1 MTARDIALPVAAI
14 CAAIICYLVYIG
26 QFLAFAGTALGIG
39 WLLFKIALAVSL
51 VVSAFF
57 LLHPL
62 TFMFRLRGTPAGQR
76 GHVRFTHLF
85 GLLWLDAG
93 ADRRL
98 REVRL
103 GFWRW
108 SWRIAGGRPPR
119 PERKPPSSPP
129 SPPLSPIPS
138 TVTPA
143 STEKA
148 EVPPATPVS
157 PTAAPQTMA
166 SEPAAGTASSKDD
179 TPQKAEEKPSET
191 ILPASP
197 ATAEEPATTEAPC
210 PPQEPQPKAASVPVS
225 TGSEEEAVSPLPE
238 PTAGPPLF
246 EPPPPRATR
255 EEAAPSREKPFG
267 DKIRNDL
274 RRLRRRAADGWRTAK
289 TWLKLGMRGWRRA
302 SPLLKR
308 LAADHWNGVHLRP
321 SSCRVRYGLTEAH
334 LTGMTQGLAAPF
346 AGLLVPFS
354 VRFEPIPV
362 FTGPTL
368 HVLVDGGL
376 LIQPWR
382 ILWAWLVL
390 LSTLDFWKAMRDLWR
405 WHKARSKAKE

>member
-14 CAAIICYLVYIG
+14 CAAIICYLIYIE
-26 QFLAFAGTALGIG
+26 QFIAFAGAAFGIG
-39 WLLFKIALAVSL
+39 WLLFKIALAATL

-62 TFMFRLRGTPAGQR
+62 TFMLRLRGTPAGQR

-93 ADRRL
+93 LDRRA
-98 REVRL
+98 RNVRI

-119 PERKPPSSPP
+119 PERKSPSSPAAPPPP
-129 SPPLSPIPS
+129 SPAPTPTFS
-138 TVTPA
+138 TAAPVPA
-143 STEKA
+143 EKA
-148 EVPPATPVS
+148 EAPSAPPVRPAAPPQPPPMKSADSTASPKDDMPQSVEEKAAEPVLSVSPAAAEKPATTAAPRPHQEPPEKAPSAPVS
-157 PTAAPQTMA
+157 PF
-166 SEPAAGTASSKDD
+166 SE
-179 TPQKAEEKPSET
+179 EESVSPSSET
-191 ILPASP
+191 SAASPRFEPASP
-197 ATAEEPATTEAPC
+197 HTT
-210 PPQEPQPKAASVPVS
+210 Q
-225 TGSEEEAVSPLPE
+225 EEES
-238 PTAGPPLF
+238 
-246 EPPPPRATR
+246 
-255 EEAAPSREKPFG
+255 PSREKPFG
-267 DKIRNDL
+267 DRIRTDL
-274 RRLRRRAADGWRTAK
+274 RRLRRRAAEGWRTAK
-289 TWLKLGMRGWRRA
+289 TWLKLGMKGWRRA

-321 SSCRVRYGLTEAH
+321 SVCRVRYGLTEAH

-368 HVLVDGGL
+368 HVLVDGGI

-390 LSTLDFWKAMRDLWR
+390 LTTLDFWKALRDL
-405 WHKARSKAKE
+405 